1 MIRQMVVTAR
11 GREHLDG
18 RPAMA
23 LVLIGMHD
31 VRLGVV
37 IRSASRICTRCNREN
52 GGSAEHHEKPKTF
65 VLAFETNDEL
75 AKTLQ
80 SFASEQWL
88 TSASFKAIGALSS
101 VRLGLSGPSN
111 QLTSKRCCIVQL
123 GENAAKNL
131 SLTVATSLERPPLHR
146 EVWQKSTFRR
156 RRL

>member
-1 MIRQMVVTAR
+1 MIRQMVVTVR
-11 GREHLDG
+11 GRTHLDG

-37 IRSASRICTRCNREN
+37 IRSASRIGTRGNREN

-65 VLAFETNDEL
+65 VLVFETNDEL

-80 SFASEQWL
+80 SFASEQRL

-111 QLTSKRCCIVQL
+111 QLTSKRCCCSTR
-123 GENAAKNL
+123 GKCCK
-131 SLTVATSLERPPLHR
+131 
-146 EVWQKSTFRR
+146 KS
-156 RRL
+156 